1 MIALVTPSIVHL
13 FTFIGGM
20 FVFCILKDDIFLDIA
35 LVNLLCA
42 LSTLISSENVCG
54 DLIAFFHLL

>member
-1 MIALVTPSIVHL
+1 
-13 FTFIGGM
+13 M
-20 FVFCILKDDIFLDIA
+20 FAFCILKDDIFLDIA

-54 DLIAFFHLL
+54 DLIAFFHLFKNDETSRTIVNSVYDM